1 MFRFSISLR
10 PIYLVMLKMPKII
23 ISDTSCFIILSKIG
37 ELDLLQKVYGQIITT
52 PEIAEEFGE
61 TLPEWTMIKNVS
73 DKYSQKILELQIDKG
88 ESSAI
93 ALALEMPKSI
103 LILDDYKARKIAKQ
117 LGIIY
122 TGTIGVI
129 IKAKLNGIIP
139 SVKPIIEKIKQTNF
153 RISEEIELQALKEAK
168 EL

>member
-1 MFRFSISLR
+1 
-10 PIYLVMLKMPKII
+10 MPKII
-23 ISDTSCFIILSKIG
+23 ISDTSCFIVLSKIG

-61 TLPEWTMIKNVS
+61 TLPEWISIKNVS

-93 ALALEMPKSI
+93 ALALEIPKSI
-103 LILDDYKARKIAKQ
+103 LILDDYKARKVAHQ
-117 LGIIY
+117 LGILY

-139 SVKPIIEKIKQTNF
+139 SIKPYIEKIKQTNF
-153 RISEEIELQALKEAK
+153 RISDAIELQALKEAK
-168 EL
+168 EK